1 MNLSDAVVGYAMTG
15 SFCTLAESLKC
26 LAELKEKCR
35 MVVPIMSFNAASID
49 TRFGKA
55 EDFRKKIEEI
65 CGKPIICSIND
76 AEPIG
81 PKKLLDILVI
91 LPCTGNTTT
100 KISLG
105 ITDTPVTHAAKSHL
119 RNERPLL
126 IGISTNDAL
135 SGTAKNIGALLN
147 TRNVFFIPISQ
158 DNPDNKPRSVVAV
171 FSMLIPSLELALAG
185 KQIQPILWKQ

>member
-1 MNLSDAVVGYAMTG
+1 MNLSEAVVGYAMTG
-15 SFCTLAESLKC
+15 SFCTFAESLEC
-26 LAELKEKCR
+26 MSALCEKCR
-35 MVVPIMSFNAASID
+35 KVIPIMSFNAASID
-49 TRFGKA
+49 TRFGVA

-65 CGKPIICSIND
+65 CGRPIISSLSE

-100 KISLG
+100 KIALG
-105 ITDTPVTHAAKSHL
+105 ITDTPVTLAAKAHL

-126 IGISTNDAL
+126 IGVSTNDAL

-147 TRNVFFIPISQ
+147 TKNVFFIPMAQ
-158 DNPDNKPRSVVAV
+158 DNPDNKPRSVVAI
-171 FSMLIPSLELALAG
+171 FSMLIPPLEAALNG
-185 KQIQPILWKQ
+185 RQIQPILWK